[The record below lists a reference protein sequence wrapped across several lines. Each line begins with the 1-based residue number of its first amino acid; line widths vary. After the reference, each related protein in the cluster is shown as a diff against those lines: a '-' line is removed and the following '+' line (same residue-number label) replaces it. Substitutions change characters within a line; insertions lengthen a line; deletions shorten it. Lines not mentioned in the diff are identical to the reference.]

1 MRILLSALVLSCS
14 VASAASAQEAGTTT
28 PSGQPGATTVLVV
41 NRTTD
46 ELRVS
51 GRGVSPLRIT
61 AGRTG
66 CVKLSANPGDVVLN
80 AEIVGSDLGV
90 TMAARPAGSDEPAG
104 TLRGTARRRTMR
116 SKAFAASAAP
126 AWEWTI
132 AGYTADQ
139 ADVVPAAT
147 ACSN

>member
-1 MRILLSALVLSCS
+1 MRILLAAVVLSCGA
-14 VASAASAQEAGTTT
+14 ASAASAQQADSTKQ
-28 PSGQPGATTVLVV
+28 SGQPAAVTVLVV

-51 GRGVSPLRIT
+51 GRGASSVRIT
-61 AGRTG
+61 AGSSG
-66 CVKLSANPGDVVLN
+66 CVKLRGNSGDVVLN
-80 AEIVGSDLGV
+80 AEIVGSDVGV
-90 TMAARPAGSDEPAG
+90 TTTTRPAGSDEPG
-104 TLRGTARRRTMR
+104 GSPRGTARRRTMR
-116 SKAFAASAAP
+116 SEAFAASAAP

-139 ADVVPAAT
+139 AQVVPAAT

>member
-1 MRILLSALVLSCS
+1 MRILLSALVLSCCA
-14 VASAASAQEAGTTT
+14 ASAASAQDAGTTK
-28 PSGQPGATTVLVV
+28 PSSQPVATTVLVV

-51 GRGVSPLRIT
+51 GRGVSPVRIT

-80 AEIVGSDLGV
+80 AEIVGSDMGV
-90 TMAARPAGSDEPAG
+90 TMAARPAGSDEPG
-104 TLRGTARRRTMR
+104 GSPRGTARRRTMR

-139 ADVVPAAT
+139 ADVVPATT
-147 ACSN
+147 ACAN